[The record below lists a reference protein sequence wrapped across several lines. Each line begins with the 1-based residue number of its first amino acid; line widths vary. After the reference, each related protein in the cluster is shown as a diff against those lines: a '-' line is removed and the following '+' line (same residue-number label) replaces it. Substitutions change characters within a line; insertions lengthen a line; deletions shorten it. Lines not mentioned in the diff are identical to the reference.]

1 MTYTEEFIP
10 GDGQDLNDAPAYPT
24 AFGITFTPMIMG
36 VLIAILGLLGA
47 GYLAMNFVQPAWQ
60 KNEELKTKV
69 QETQLQIQ
77 QKQASQ
83 QKIKVAQEKLDA
95 AKQQKKEVLTLFPN
109 EKSLDT
115 LLLDINRFVNAR
127 QGKLQS
133 FVPEQPPANQP
144 QLQPVPNLVIDGSL
158 GPELDKKVR
167 RKIYTVELEGSFDQ
181 IQSILRSIERLQ
193 ALLLVKDFQA
203 QLDKT
208 KLKIVFD
215 QQGKIVPQ
223 GQQTPPIKAAFKLHA
238 LLPLT
243 PEEAAQIIPPPPPP
257 PPPAK

>member
-10 GDGQDLNDAPAYPT
+10 GEGQDLNEASAYPT
-24 AFGITFTPMIMG
+24 AFGITFTPTILG
-36 VLIAILGLLGA
+36 VLIAVLGLLGA
-47 GYLAMNFVQPAWQ
+47 GYLAMNFVLPALENNKTLQ
-60 KNEELKTKV
+60 TKV
-69 QETQLQIQ
+69 EETQVQIQ

-109 EKSLDT
+109 EQSLDT

-133 FVPEQPPANQP
+133 FVPDLQP
-144 QLQPVPNLVIDGSL
+144 QSQGQPQPVPNLVNDGSL
-158 GPELDKKVR
+158 GPDLDNKVR

-203 QLDKT
+203 QLDKS
-208 KLKIVFD
+208 KLKIVVD

-223 GQQTPPIKAAFKLHA
+223 GQETPPIKATFKLHA

-257 PPPAK
+257 AK